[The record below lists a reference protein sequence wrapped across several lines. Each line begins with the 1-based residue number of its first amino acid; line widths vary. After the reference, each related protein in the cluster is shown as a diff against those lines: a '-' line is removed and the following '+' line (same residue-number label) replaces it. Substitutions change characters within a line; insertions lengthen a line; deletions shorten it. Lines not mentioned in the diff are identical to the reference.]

1 MKSYKKLKVIAKNPI
16 LGISQNSII
25 CREETLLFR
34 LNTGK
39 IFEFSTN
46 CESHASSLRHD
57 EAMYRNI
64 AYKLRDEIANSFP
77 MIKILLKPLI
87 FDPIDRSIESLT
99 L

>member
-1 MKSYKKLKVIAKNPI
+1 MYL
-16 LGISQNSII
+16 
-25 CREETLLFR
+25 

-39 IFEFSTN
+39 ISEFSTN

-57 EAMYRNI
+57 ENQYISIAM
-64 AYKLRDEIANSFP
+64 KLRDEIMNSFP
-77 MIKILLKPLI
+77 MIKVLLKPLI